1 MGIHQVGIGASVL
14 QRMAAAA
21 NPGQPVLLTVIP
33 PTFDLALLKVG
44 AVLSAC
50 QVAGAYTW
58 PGGPVTETAWT
69 FTVDGAAVAGSYVIL
84 PGDVL
89 VEATISLS
97 ATGLPGGTTVQA
109 VPTAVQNT
117 VPHAIAGATRTVDVV
132 PGDGS
137 GDATEPA
144 QMGAPTLAS
153 TCTKITAT
161 LAADPSD
168 GGSPIT
174 GREYRYST
182 DAGGTWSV
190 PAAISAPVTIPGFNP
205 GTVGVL
211 VQTRAVNAIDSNPSN
226 WSTSASINTKIVTLV
241 GHKTYG
247 VPTSAGDKVV
257 SLTDLTG
264 GIASAPAADD
274 LVELFMA
281 SGSVS
286 NRAIGET
293 TGTYTT
299 YMAKLYVN
307 LTEDLNF
314 YAAYKVMGSTPDTQ
328 LTVTNTQNGG
338 DAAAVLIKV
347 WRYVDPVN
355 PIDVA
360 VVVTSGNNGQPVPGA
375 ITPAQPNAVIS
386 VVGAGAAGNAVA
398 ADFTSSDLSDFIS
411 LLRNNTHSV
420 SIAGGRKD
428 WTAGA
433 FTAAQFGGGNNAAG
447 NARAAIAIAHR
458 GI

>member
-1 MGIHQVGIGASVL
+1 MVETAVL
-14 QRMAAAA
+14 RRKRRLNSGPQLVVNTRPSL
-21 NPGQPVLLTVIP
+21 N
-33 PTFDLALLKVG
+33 LALLKVG
-44 AVLSAC
+44 ATLSAC

-58 PGGPVTETAWT
+58 PGGAVSETSWA
-69 FTVDGAAVAGSYVIL
+69 FFVDGAAVAGSYVIL

-89 VEATISLS
+89 IEADVTLS
-97 ATGLPGGTTVQA
+97 ATGLAPGTIVSVAPAT
-109 VPTAVQNT
+109 VQNT
-117 VPHAIAGATRTVDVV
+117 VPHAANSASATVDVV

-137 GDATEPA
+137 GDATYPA
-144 QMGAPTLAS
+144 QMAAPSLTS
-153 TCTKITAT
+153 TATKITVT
-161 LAADPSD
+161 PAADPSD

-211 VQTRAVNAIDSNPSN
+211 VQTRAVNAIDADPNN

-241 GHKTYG
+241 GHKTFG
-247 VPTSAGDKVV
+247 VPTSAGDKTVI
-257 SLTDLTG
+257 LTDLTG

-274 LVELFMA
+274 LVECFMA

-314 YAAYKVMGSTPDTQ
+314 YAAYKIMGAVPDTQ
-328 LTVTNTQNGG
+328 LTVTNTLNGG

-355 PIDVA
+355 PVDVA

-433 FTAAQFGGGNNAAG
+433 FTAAQFGGGNNTAG